1 MPSVYLFATLDT
13 KGAEADFVRQL
24 LTSYGV
30 DPDFADAAAHRLI
43 DMLEASRRQS

>member
-30 DPDFADAAAHRLI
+30 PVTLVDAHSA
-43 DMLEASRRQS
+43 RRPLPPT